1 MRQHTVSEGIAEMPL
16 KIYLSRAFPAWPG
29 WLLRETLKKKDV
41 RINNRRSGAE
51 AFVSA
56 GDVLSIYVDDRY
68 FEAPLDI
75 IYEDADWLIADKPV
89 GVPVLPD
96 GRGIGGDTMQTRIQ
110 AHCPQARLC
119 HRLDTGTGG
128 VLVSAKNDRAEQA
141 ALQAFAG
148 HDMLKLYR
156 CIAVG
161 HPAQREACLRD
172 YLIKDAASSSVRI
185 AERPQP
191 GALMAETHYRLL
203 DQRDGLSLLE
213 VQLMTGR
220 THQIRAHLSHIGLPL
235 LGDDKYGDRAANRQW
250 HALQPQLWCVK
261 IELLGHTFESRP
273 RFACHAFDV

>member
-1 MRQHTVSEGIAEMPL
+1 MRRHTVPEGVLNVPL
-16 KIYLSRAFPAWPG
+16 KNYLSRAFPAWPG

-41 RINNRRSGAE
+41 RINDRRSGAE
-51 AFVSA
+51 AIVSA

-68 FEAPLDI
+68 FDAPLDV
-75 IYEDADWLIADKPV
+75 IYEDDNWLIADKPA
-89 GVPVLPD
+89 GVPVLSD

-141 ALQAFAG
+141 ALEAFAG
-148 HDMLKLYR
+148 HDMLKMYR

-161 HPAQREACLRD
+161 HPSQKEACLRD

-185 AERPQP
+185 VRTSQP
-191 GALMAETHYRLL
+191 GALPVETRYRLIEER
-203 DQRDGLSLLE
+203 QGLSLLE
-213 VQLMTGR
+213 VRLMTGR

-250 HALQPQLWCVK
+250 HVVQPQLWCVK
-261 IELLGHTFESRP
+261 IGLLGHTFESRP
-273 RFACHAFDV
+273 RFACHAFNV